1 MSRPCTLPS
10 RRHAITSP
18 STGRLWPSSS
28 PTRPWLLLCLL
39 SLLLVGGPRA
49 ADAVEGLTLKSLAP
63 GELQIDWQA
72 PTSGPTDYRV
82 SWAPVGQPFPSYRE
96 DFGNAYPTEPA
107 LTLQDLQPGVEYQV
121 IVRARYG
128 ADHPRGFSADP
139 FSEAVVQRIDA
150 YGSDSDGAG
159 TVEVDEPLDGWIDS
173 TGDVDWLGLEA
184 QADRSYYVELE
195 AAGKFNALL
204 IGVYDDEGEA
214 AHDGVTWSGV
224 SALLFTPASAGTF
237 YLSAAGLDDETGDY
251 TVAVEDEEPEGMIT
265 GLRLARDPS
274 GDLTVSWDA
283 ASPGA
288 TDYRLRWAEVDENFP
303 SWRDATDNAYPTGTS
318 HAIIG
323 LDAEVAYKVEVRARY
338 YDGVHADD
346 RWSGPWARGVS
357 FRSVSVRTVDDDSAN
372 TKTDDDKPLLK
383 RQDEDPLVPRQESA
397 TPDKP
402 TGLRVRQL
410 VDEGMLS
417 LRLQWDDP
425 EDGSI
430 TRYDIFRGASTGTL
444 TYYDQVSVSAGAV
457 VTEYVDEHVEFS
469 TPYAYAIQA
478 VNLTSTMVFSSD
490 QSDPVSLTTQSRQQ
504 PPHRPLR
511 AYAEATNTQVTLS
524 WIRNSNNFYVEGYRI
539 ERGENAS
546 PSEIL
551 VDFVRADH
559 LFHPPGG
566 GSPQVYV
573 DTDVLPGVD
582 YHYRVRAINEWGMSR
597 YGAPARA
604 TTASAVPPGLRAVA
618 TRNTVTL
625 SWDDPED
632 DTITGYRIL
641 RSVGGGPER
650 VHVNRLGSGASSY
663 VDRNLTSETA
673 YAYRMQ
679 ALRAGAGGVKTRFV
693 SMLTLPAAAPAPGP
707 APGSE
712 PAGQDLSGS
721 TATGGRIELGET
733 VTGRLDSPGDQ
744 DWFALDLVAG
754 ETYFIQ
760 ARGRGTDEPL
770 PGAAILCAGT
780 TSAGGTWSSGSADCW
795 DRVDVPHYLARTT
808 GRYYV
813 SVSSNSR
820 IRAVGDYEIEL
831 RRDVAADVSTTARV
845 DAGEWVS
852 GELLD
857 PDPGDWYRAK
867 LCRDH
872 TYRVHQYFHQDT
884 GTGPDGYSGTPQVSL
899 YDKRGT
905 YLNLSYANH
914 TTPPFVVKAPK
925 SDTYFVGI
933 DSSSRLGPGR
943 YEFRLDK
950 VGLPDD
956 LDDLAAVSEPA
967 GGDLSADGTT
977 TGLLPFDQTVTGE
990 VASAADRDWFRVR
1003 FDERLCEHVYWFELK
1018 GADTSD
1024 GTLADPF
1031 IAAIYDDDGELIPYS
1046 WTAGQMETR
1055 DFNSGDGNNAIVDFT
1070 PHLTGDFYVEVGGEN
1085 GATGTYTL
1093 SLTNVH
1099 DTSTS
1104 ERGDMDFPDWQF
1116 RDSDTIDLLAGNL
1129 APGKPATGEI
1139 NYVETDPLSDG
1150 GDSFILQTETD
1161 RYYRVEAKGQETGHG
1176 TLNNPEFILA
1186 AHYSAPS
1193 DPTLE
1198 LDDNVLHLVQ
1208 SIDSAWTVS
1217 IANQSLEFKATGEY
1231 HADPQLPVVWGI
1243 AIYAATGT
1251 YTVLMTDITDSGDDY
1266 RGFHHT
1272 NGRISVGG
1280 SVSGTLDVDGDVDVF
1295 RTRLQAGKR
1304 YRVRMR
1310 GAESGG
1316 GTLADPLLIFFKQ
1329 TQNRDI
1335 NIVADNNDKSPTEKD
1350 SEIVYDVTETGFYFI
1365 EAATP
1370 GTGTGTY
1377 TISVEEVSN

>member
-18 STGRLWPSSS
+18 STGRLWPPSS

-39 SLLLVGGPRA
+39 SLLLVVGLRA
-49 ADAVEGLTLKSLAP
+49 AGAVEGLTLKSLAP
-63 GELQIDWQA
+63 GKLQIEWQA
-72 PTSGPTDYRV
+72 PASGPTDYRV
-82 SWAPVGQPFPSYRE
+82 SWAPVGQEFPSYRE

-139 FSEAVVQRIDA
+139 FSDAVVQRIDEH
-150 YGSDSDGAG
+150 GSDSDGAG

-173 TGDVDWLGLEA
+173 TGDVDWLGLEV
-184 QADRSYYVELE
+184 QADSSYYVELE
-195 AAGKFNALL
+195 APGRFNALL
-204 IGVYDDEGEA
+204 FGVYDDEGEA
-214 AHDGVTWSGV
+214 VHDGVTWSGA
-224 SALLFTPASAGTF
+224 SALLFTPTSDGMF
-237 YLSAAGLDDETGDY
+237 YLSVAGLDDETGDY

-274 GDLTVSWDA
+274 GDLTVSWDT

-303 SWRDATDNAYPTGTS
+303 SWRDDAGNAYPTGTS
-318 HAIIG
+318 HAITG
-323 LDAEVAYKVEVRARY
+323 LDAEAAYKVEVRARY
-338 YDGVHADD
+338 HDGVHADD
-346 RWSGPWARGVS
+346 RWSGPWALAFPS
-357 FRSVSVRTVDDDSAN
+357 AASVRTVDDDSAN

-383 RQDEDPLVPRQESA
+383 RQDDDALVPRQESA
-397 TPDKP
+397 APAKP

-425 EDGSI
+425 EGDSI
-430 TRYDIFRGASTGTL
+430 TRYDIFRGASTDTL

-457 VTEYVDEHVEFS
+457 VTEYVDEFVEFG

-478 VNLTSTMVFSSD
+478 VNLTSAMVFSSD
-490 QSDPVSLTTQSRQQ
+490 QSDPVSLTTQSRQP

-551 VDFVRADH
+551 VDFVRADY

-693 SMLTLPAAAPAPGP
+693 SMLTLPAAAPASGP

-721 TATGGRIELGET
+721 TA
-733 VTGRLDSPGDQ
+733 TGRLDSPGDQ

-760 ARGRGTDEPL
+760 ARGRGIDEPL

-933 DSSSRLGPGR
+933 DSSSRLGPGP

-967 GGDLSADGTT
+967 GGDLSADDTT

-1031 IAAIYDDDGELIPYS
+1031 IAGIYDGDGELIPYS

-1104 ERGDMDFPDWQF
+1104 ERGDMDFFSWEGAVNASGD
-1116 RDSDTIDLLAGNL
+1116 RLAGYL
-1129 APGKPATGEI
+1129 APGKPATGEAGTGAD
-1139 NYVETDPLSDG
+1139 NQ
-1150 GDSFILQTETD
+1150 GDAFRLQIELD

-1176 TLNNPEFILA
+1176 TINSPALHLTAI
-1186 AHYSAPS
+1186 YSFPS
-1193 DPTLE
+1193 DSSLTSGDYVVSFAEGYYTEYDYLE
-1198 LDDNVLHLVQ
+1198 ERYLEVP
-1208 SIDSAWTVS
+1208 
-1217 IANQSLEFKATGEY
+1217 IANPSFEFKATEEY
-1231 HADPQLPVVWGI
+1231 PGVPEPPAVWN
-1243 AIYAATGT
+1243 AALYGGPGT
-1251 YTVLMTDITDSGDDY
+1251 YTVLLTDITDSDDDY
-1266 RGFHHT
+1266 RGSRHT
-1272 NGRISVGG
+1272 NGRIAVGG
-1280 SVSGTLDVDGDVDVF
+1280 SVSGTLDVDGDVDWF
-1295 RTRLQAGKR
+1295 RTRLQAGKS
-1304 YRVRMR
+1304 YRIRMR
-1310 GAESGG
+1310 GAEFGG
-1316 GTLADPLLIFFKQ
+1316 GTLADPHLRLIQ
-1329 TQNRDI
+1329 GDRLTYTNQEAQND
-1335 NIVADNNDKSPTEKD
+1335 DKSMTEKD
-1350 SEIVYDVTETGFYFI
+1350 SEIVYDATVTALYMI

-1377 TISVEEVSN
+1377 TISLEEVSN